1 MIGRIIIWIL
11 IILLITFFI
20 VFNIEPKVRV
30 YLFPGI
36 TLEDIPLALVII
48 ISFILGLLSGMII
61 FLGQIV
67 KYQLELR
74 KTKKSEN
81 LRSQGG
87 KDEG

>member
-36 TLEDIPLALVII
+36 TLENIPLALVII

-74 KTKKSEN
+74 KAKKSEN